1 MEGTIQFLTKEKLE
15 EVLQVGKVDAGNG
28 TLFGVR
34 TQRPARKEG
43 LTLVISSGGSGM
55 SAIKA
60 ALQTANQK
68 LMPDY
73 TN

>member
-43 LTLVISSGGSGM
+43 LTLVISSGGEYRRGIHSISNLFRQIM
-55 SAIKA
+55 
-60 ALQTANQK
+60 
-68 LMPDY
+68 M
-73 TN
+73 